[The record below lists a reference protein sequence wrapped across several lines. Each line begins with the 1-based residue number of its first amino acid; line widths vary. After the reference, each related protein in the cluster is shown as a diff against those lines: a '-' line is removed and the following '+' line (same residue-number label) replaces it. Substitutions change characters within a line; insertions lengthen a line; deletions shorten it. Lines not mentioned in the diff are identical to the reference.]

1 MKEIYDI
8 KKIDFEE
15 CSLKEMLTII
25 SYLVVNTD
33 FSDISLI
40 EKYVSIC
47 TQKLDDSLR
56 LKEELTTEYFYL
68 LDILKKKKRS
78 LDRFDSNRNY
88 IRKIE
93 DSFKDKN
100 IFTKSKEKKDID
112 PFATILVRW
121 LKDENCYLYIRTLLE
136 RNISVYNTKVDG
148 KHIVF
153 YILEEYI
160 KNFKIMIKNKNRDYV
175 NKDYLRQIYY
185 LFTKSYYIR
194 LSNDERKELDSILN
208 EFMSYIKASL
218 IKEYRK
224 NAAIKEIKSM
234 KSFNFYKYI
243 PEYTYPKYNDDTLGY
258 EVTRITEA
266 VSRTSDNLEDVFLFR
281 DRAYKVGNNKVS
293 IYTMDISPY
302 IHDKSIMK
310 NYLEY
315 LEYEKVKM
323 DEFIESNFTFKVGH
337 TYQTI
342 CYELEFYPS
351 GVVKGLTVSKK
362 DVKIGKNYRSY
373 ADFDEDSKELYELYK
388 KVSLKD
394 KGSFASFDLSRVN
407 DYFDELVTKEYLKF
421 MSINKLPLLSYGYKL
436 KSDKE
441 INDDLNEYINL
452 LSKLTKQD
460 AAIITNII
468 CSRIDKSHYSLIPF
482 SNGIYKMT
490 LTDHKNY
497 LSLLNE
503 RILHDLYFNDCLLDK
518 DRLQRLKK
526 QYIKELMDIADEL
539 NELNDYVDEDMIRI
553 NKGEIRRKVN
563 IPSLT

>member
-1 MKEIYDI
+1 MKKIYDI
-8 KKIDFEE
+8 KQIDFEE

-40 EKYVSIC
+40 DKCVSIC
-47 TQKLDDSLR
+47 TQKLDDSLS

-78 LDRFDSNRNY
+78 LDKFDSNRNY

-100 IFTKSKEKKDID
+100 IFTKSKEKKDTD

-323 DEFIESNFTFKVGH
+323 DEFIENNFSFKVGH

-373 ADFDEDSKELYELYK
+373 ADFDEDSKELY
-388 KVSLKD
+388 
-394 KGSFASFDLSRVN
+394 
-407 DYFDELVTKEYLKF
+407 LKF

-460 AAIITNII
+460 AATITNII

-526 QYIKELMDIADEL
+526 QYIKEFMDIADEL

-553 NKGEIRRKVN
+553 NKGKISRKVN